1 MENRKFQ
8 EALGER
14 IKKIRLDKN
23 MSQTLLANQ
32 CGIEKANL
40 SRIESGQANPTVL
53 TLLKISDAL
62 QVPVVE
68 FFKYEIHDSN
78 VQVPQKNGNVT
89 M

>member
-8 EALGER
+8 EALGGR

-23 MSQTLLANQ
+23 MSQTLLANE

-53 TLLKISDAL
+53 TLLKISAAL
-62 QVPVVE
+62 QVPIVE
-68 FFKYEIHDSN
+68 FFKYEIHDSG
-78 VQVPQKNGNVT
+78 VRELQKTGS
-89 M
+89 

>member
-14 IKKIRLDKN
+14 IKRIRLEKN
-23 MSQTLLANQ
+23 MSQTLLAEH

-53 TLLKISDAL
+53 TLLKISIAL
-62 QVPVVE
+62 KVPVAD
-68 FFKYEIHDSN
+68 FFRIEIPEPTLS
-78 VQVPQKNGNVT
+78 
-89 M
+89 

>member
-14 IKKIRLDKN
+14 IKRIRLDKN
-23 MSQTLLANQ
+23 MSQTLLATQ

-53 TLLKISDAL
+53 TLLKISAAL
-62 QVPVVE
+62 QVPVAE
-68 FFKYEIHDSN
+68 FFKYEVRDLSTP
-78 VQVPQKNGNVT
+78 PQELQKTGS
-89 M
+89 

>member
-8 EALGER
+8 EALGDR
-14 IKKIRLDKN
+14 IKRIRLDKN

-53 TLLKISDAL
+53 TLLKISAAL

-68 FFKYEIHDSN
+68 FFKYEI
-78 VQVPQKNGNVT
+78 KNNAIPAE
-89 M
+89 

>member
-8 EALGER
+8 EALGDR
-14 IKKIRLDKN
+14 IKRIRLDKN

-53 TLLKISDAL
+53 TLLKISAAL

-68 FFKYEIHDSN
+68 FFKYEIKDN
-78 VQVPQKNGNVT
+78 AIPAE
-89 M
+89 

>member
-8 EALGER
+8 EALGDR
-14 IKKIRLDKN
+14 IKRIRLDKN

-53 TLLKISDAL
+53 TLLKISAAL

-68 FFKYEIHDSN
+68 FFKYEIKDSAI
-78 VQVPQKNGNVT
+78 PT
-89 M
+89 E

>member
-1 MENRKFQ
+1 MEKSKFQ

-14 IKKIRLDKN
+14 IKRIRLDKS

-53 TLLKISDAL
+53 TLLKISAAL

-68 FFKYEIHDSN
+68 FFKYEIKETVLQSN
-78 VQVPQKNGNVT
+78 S
-89 M
+89 

>member
-8 EALGER
+8 EAIGQR
-14 IKKIRLDKN
+14 IKRIRLEKN
-23 MSQTLLANQ
+23 MSQTLLAGK

-53 TLLKISDAL
+53 TLLKISISL

-68 FFKYEIHDSN
+68 FFKHEIAEP
-78 VQVPQKNGNVT
+78 VLQAE
-89 M
+89 